1 MIMKHFTLIQKLAIL
16 KSLDAV
22 MMADGKASPEEKVFL
37 EKVLKEMELQPFM
50 VDEARKVS
58 VDDSLEILKRMSQEK
73 KQLFAGMMNDMIHAD
88 RKIDEREVNLLINLY
103 REAQIDIEEQEYD
116 PLERDLTMIFLE
128 SSRMNVYEEGVEG
141 SRKSYPRQHDVRI
154 ELQPFEKEIY
164 RLYISEKGM
173 GLTFWGSDIVEPP
186 LTLQLQEQRED
197 RVVFMNTKEGI
208 EVKVSYEGP
217 LVRSILLQEGDSN
230 RYREYLP

>member
-1 MIMKHFTLIQKLAIL
+1 MKNFTLTQKLAIL
-16 KSLDAV
+16 KGLDAV
-22 MMADGKASPEEKVFL
+22 MMADGKVEPGEEDFL
-37 EKVLKEMELQPFM
+37 KEVLMEMELEPFM

-58 VDDSLEILKRMSQEK
+58 VGESIEILKRMSPEK
-73 KQLFAGMMNDMIHAD
+73 KRLFAEMMHRMIIAD
-88 RKIDEREVNLLINLY
+88 NKVDEREVNLLITLF
-103 REAQIDIEEQEYD
+103 REARIDIEEMQYD

-128 SSRMNVYEEGVEG
+128 SSRMNVYEEGLEG

-197 RVVFMNTKEGI
+197 RVVFMNRKEGI
-208 EVKVSYEGP
+208 EVKVSYEGL